1 MRGGEQSSPSAL
13 ISLLILVLLLAIC
26 LGAGGLGSM
35 LTLPSLSPWYA
46 DLRKP
51 SFNPPNSVFAPV
63 WTTLFILMAFSAWRV
78 WRAAFGSGQ
87 FQRHGQRA
95 FFWFAVQLILN
106 VSWSAAFFYLQNPLL
121 GLAVITMLLVVLVKL
136 FVVFI
141 AIDRLAGWLFV
152 PYIAWVGFA
161 AVLNLSIFL
170 LN

>member
-1 MRGGEQSSPSAL
+1 
-13 ISLLILVLLLAIC
+13 
-26 LGAGGLGSM
+26 
-35 LTLPSLSPWYA
+35 
-46 DLRKP
+46 
-51 SFNPPNSVFAPV
+51 
-63 WTTLFILMAFSAWRV
+63 MAFSAWRV

-87 FQRHGQRA
+87 FHQRGQRA
-95 FFWFAVQLILN
+95 FFWFAVQLFLN